1 MYDAIV
7 PAGGR
12 GRRLGGTDK
21 PGLVVGDRTLLERV
35 VAAVATADRVVVVGP
50 RRPLDRDVIW
60 CQEDPAGAG
69 PVAALAAGLPHTAAD
84 VLVVLAADLP
94 YVAPAVPRLL
104 RALDESGAD
113 VALLA
118 DPDGR
123 VNNLAAAWRRTALRS
138 ALAAVGDP
146 AGGAV
151 RSLVAAATAVLVPDA
166 GGWGRDCDTWDD
178 VAAARA
184 AEGIGRD
191 D

>member
-12 GRRLGGTDK
+12 GRRLDGADK
-21 PGLVVGDRTLLERV
+21 PALVIGDRTLLERV
-35 VAAVATADRVVVVGP
+35 VAAVATAHRVVVVGP
-50 RRPLDRDVIW
+50 PRPLERAVIW
-60 CQEDPAGAG
+60 CQEDPPGAG
-69 PVAALAAGLPHTAAD
+69 PVAALAAALPHTVAD

-94 YVAPAVPRLL
+94 SVEPAVPRLL
-104 RALDESGAD
+104 RALDESGAG

-118 DPDGR
+118 DKGGR
-123 VNNLAAAWRRTALRS
+123 VNNLAAAWRRTALGA

-146 AGGAV
+146 AGAAV
-151 RSLVAAATAVLVPDA
+151 RSLIAAATSVLVPDE

-184 AEGIGRD
+184 AEGGSRD